1 MSLSFNFEVDAAMQ
15 VANLRRRRLRV
26 LHEVEFRLR
35 VGRFVLNLRLIFR
48 FEFEFAY
55 FRLRLSFNV
64 EAEAEAEF

>member
-1 MSLSFNFEVDAAMQ
+1 M
-15 VANLRRRRLRV
+15 RV

-55 FRLRLSFNV
+55 FLSRLSFNV
-64 EAEAEAEF
+64 EAEVEAEF